1 MTDVQAEFIKAAC
14 DHAGVECEIRV
25 GYSGRGMF
33 GARTYGIV
41 VSDAGQVSRA
51 VATYKR
57 TLPKPVLKTV
67 PSLDGLKQDDMGMDV
82 ILY

>member
-41 VSDAGQVSRA
+41 IAHAGIASKA
-51 VATYKR
+51 VAAYKR

-67 PSLDGLKQDDMGMDV
+67 PSLNGLKQDNMGMDV

>member
-14 DHAGVECEIRV
+14 DHVSRPCEIYV
-25 GYSGRGMF
+25 GYSGRG
-33 GARTYGIV
+33 GRGGLTYGVKI
-41 VSDAGQVSRA
+41 SRNLSVHWA

-57 TLPKPVLKTV
+57 TLSKPVLKTV
-67 PSLDGLKQDDMGMDV
+67 PSLDGLKQDNMGMDV